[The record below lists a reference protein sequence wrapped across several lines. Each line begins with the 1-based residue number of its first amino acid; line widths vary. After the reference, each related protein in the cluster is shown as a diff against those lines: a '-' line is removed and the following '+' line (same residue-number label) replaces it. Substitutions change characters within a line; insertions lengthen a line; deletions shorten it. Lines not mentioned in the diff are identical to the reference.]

1 MGKTAWDVAAMLTV
15 AAGNKVD
22 YTAFAQNAD
31 IAKFKI
37 GISRQNL
44 SPEVEHTAEKAADD
58 DRLFEQAIH
67 ALRPAIKV
75 DSVECGAFTELKKNA
90 YQAGWKDGKWLG
102 SIPELPWYFEYK
114 DAFEEYLSMTEG
126 GKVRSFD
133 QLVQYHRDHPVRQCT
148 HSELTVQELCF
159 QDDNLNNPKALKN
172 FETVI
177 EALFTDEAIYYE
189 YLRRLEELG
198 KEIEDVFV
206 TLNLDAIVF
215 GGGNWQGMW
224 APITGDDSGL
234 PIVSADDSRETTM
247 LMPYRW

>member
-22 YTAFAQNAD
+22 YTTFAPKAD

-58 DRLFEQAIH
+58 DRLFEQAIQ

-75 DSVECGAFTELKKNA
+75 DSVECAAFTELKKNA
-90 YQAGWKDGKWLG
+90 YQAGWKDSKWLG

-126 GKVRSFD
+126 GEVRSFE
-133 QLVQYHRDHPVRQCT
+133 QLVQYHRDHPVRLPMY
-148 HSELTVQELCF
+148 SELTV
-159 QDDNLNNPKALKN
+159 
-172 FETVI
+172 
-177 EALFTDEAIYYE
+177 
-189 YLRRLEELG
+189 
-198 KEIEDVFV
+198 
-206 TLNLDAIVF
+206 
-215 GGGNWQGMW
+215 
-224 APITGDDSGL
+224 
-234 PIVSADDSRETTM
+234 
-247 LMPYRW
+247 

>member
-1 MGKTAWDVAAMLTV
+1 M
-15 AAGNKVD
+15 
-22 YTAFAQNAD
+22 
-31 IAKFKI
+31 
-37 GISRQNL
+37 R
-44 SPEVEHTAEKAADD
+44 
-58 DRLFEQAIH
+58 
-67 ALRPAIKV
+67 
-75 DSVECGAFTELKKNA
+75 SVTELKKNA

-133 QLVQYHRDHPVRQCT
+133 QLVQYHRDHP
-148 HSELTVQELCF
+148 ELCF
-159 QDDNLNNPKALKN
+159 EEGNLNNPEALKN

-177 EALFTDEAIYYE
+177 EALSTDKAIYYE

-198 KEIEDVFV
+198 KQIEDVFV
-206 TLNLDAIVF
+206 TLDLDAIVF

-234 PIVSADDSRETTM
+234 PIMVIPCGTSTDNYPYGLFILGKRGREDQLLEIAAALEPLLPARPVPGALKEGHQLDSSRA
-247 LMPYRW
+247 